1 MTSAFDENWM
11 LPRFDRTPSRPPAAP
26 STPGR
31 AGKAAAAGAASVA
44 DVEATQEAMAAGN
57 TSAVEA
63 SLHASGASPLRTSPR
78 ALDPLLAEWVD
89 YVRTCESHGE
99 AAAAGDATLRRRT
112 CNPEPGTVSS
122 LLDAW
127 AAALRNEASPAAT
140 PATAMVNAASSS
152 APPSGRRRILE
163 AAMAEAAA
171 ETAAEAA
178 AKAAAEAAAT
188 AAAATTTTATSST
201 AAGTSRLA
209 PRSVASP
216 PSGEARAKPR
226 PSMGTRAREAAAKTF
241 KHLLWPLSPSRPA
254 RASSPASPGRSPVG
268 RPAARPAL
276 RPLPTP
282 SDDDAPPMLMMA
294 PMGALSTAR
303 SPAPPSAQSRRR
315 PVASPRADAVPSTW
329 AEAGEPLATA
339 AARQEDVNVKALST
353 ADTVTVASAT
363 LSGAAGRPPV
373 VSPPATPPLRRQLTA
388 ETVHSLAEE
397 SRAPRRPL
405 SPASQ
410 ESSDSSNSSEHIEA
424 LIEAGRAVESFRTG
438 APIEA
443 GRAMEFPI
451 CVPGSGCKALER
463 RWSHSP

>member
-315 PVASPRADAVPSTW
+315 ATRGRCPEYLGGSRGAARHGGGEARGCECEGALHCRYSDRCIRHPVRCRWKASSSFTAGDAAAAPSTDRGDR
-329 AEAGEPLATA
+329 AFARRGVSRASA
-339 AARQEDVNVKALST
+339 AAQPCEPGKQRLKQQQ
-353 ADTVTVASAT
+353 
-363 LSGAAGRPPV
+363 RP
-373 VSPPATPPLRRQLTA
+373 
-388 ETVHSLAEE
+388 
-397 SRAPRRPL
+397 
-405 SPASQ
+405 
-410 ESSDSSNSSEHIEA
+410 
-424 LIEAGRAVESFRTG
+424 
-438 APIEA
+438 
-443 GRAMEFPI
+443 
-451 CVPGSGCKALER
+451 
-463 RWSHSP
+463 

>member
-1 MTSAFDENWM
+1 
-11 LPRFDRTPSRPPAAP
+11 
-26 STPGR
+26 
-31 AGKAAAAGAASVA
+31 
-44 DVEATQEAMAAGN
+44 
-57 TSAVEA
+57 
-63 SLHASGASPLRTSPR
+63 
-78 ALDPLLAEWVD
+78 
-89 YVRTCESHGE
+89 
-99 AAAAGDATLRRRT
+99 
-112 CNPEPGTVSS
+112 
-122 LLDAW
+122 
-127 AAALRNEASPAAT
+127 
-140 PATAMVNAASSS
+140 
-152 APPSGRRRILE
+152 
-163 AAMAEAAA
+163 MAEAAA

-178 AKAAAEAAAT
+178 AKAAAEAAVT
-188 AAAATTTTATSST
+188 AAAATTTTATSNT

-216 PSGEARAKPR
+216 LNYEARAKPR

-363 LSGAAGRPPV
+363 LSGCAAGRPPV

-410 ESSDSSNSSEHIEA
+410 ESSDSSNSSDLEGWDQLGAHRSPHRGRQGGGILPHRSPDRGRQGDGVPYLRARLGMQGTPEEVVSLPVAANPRTHASPAARARPSPAASPATADAPLEA
-424 LIEAGRAVESFRTG
+424 LGVWWSDSARSSDGEGEDDAAAGAAAEAEASSYFGPLCYLPSSLQSNAQSHALSPKSSSSRGATG
-438 APIEA
+438 QQQQQTTAPYTAATQDAMVLSPLTSAAAKLAA
-443 GRAMEFPI
+443 GYPSRSPLLVVVI
-451 CVPGSGCKALER
+451 LSCKLPMSVANVG
-463 RWSHSP
+463 